1 MSKLWYHW
9 NEAQPD
15 VVVGKVIIYSATRQK
30 EGVTEGFP
38 TLTARV
44 CVCSLDTATLALLR
58 QTEQA
63 LATPFHVTCTHG
75 HRSERKTFL
84 EHPHIHTCFL
94 SPTESARVA
103 PSPWRHRKAKLH
115 VSFSYRGKP
124 PQRHPLFT
132 LTWSRFT
139 RPFVFVICPVENRA
153 FHAMR
158 FEKKAVQRKCL

>member
-1 MSKLWYHW
+1 MSKSWYHW
-9 NEAQPD
+9 NEAQPV

-58 QTEQA
+58 QTRA

-75 HRSERKTFL
+75 HRSEQKTFL

-103 PSPWRHRKAKLH
+103 PYPWRHRKAKLH

-124 PQRHPLFT
+124 QQRHPLFT

-139 RPFVFVICPVENRA
+139 RPFVFVICLVENRA
-153 FHAMR
+153 F
-158 FEKKAVQRKCL
+158 FFFCSLKKHFQRKFL